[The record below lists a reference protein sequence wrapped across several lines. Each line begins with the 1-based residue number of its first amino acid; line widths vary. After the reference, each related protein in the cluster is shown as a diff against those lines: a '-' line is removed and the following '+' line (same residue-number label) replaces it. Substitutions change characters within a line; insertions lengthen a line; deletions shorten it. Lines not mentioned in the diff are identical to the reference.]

1 MSNLQNKIFN
11 YFEREPDLR
20 VLFIFKDEFVALELE
35 GLQWPEPYM
44 YVEFKGDWFTTKY
57 RLDNEWAD
65 KKIVIFFRQ
74 ESPLT
79 NKALQID
86 FPLMDVLAANA
97 EYHSQ
102 DYAAFMQQYELPESM
117 TLLVEKN
124 VSLLQSDKMMR
135 LLLQYYNDHS
145 ITKDIA
151 VRGILSGYLN
161 LNRVHD
167 WDSLIIRLILMGRE
181 AESKKRLDFYTRVYK
196 NLIVRA
202 ELDKKLES
210 IFGVKVNYDSDSKIG
225 NLVQVL
231 KYNAITQKLVVADTD
246 SYKELRITDAV
257 ALQQINRILE
267 IALNTPRISND
278 FVMALDELGHGI
290 REKDIIHWYGV
301 EANYDFMPDSMA
313 ATIIDRIVTSS
324 IDSVPGTVLERLEE
338 ISLRRGEND
347 SLAPVIEYFTHVGRY
362 YELVKNLG
370 SFTLNAPDDYVASYK
385 HSYYR
390 LDQLYRQGL
399 EKFFKINPE
408 SPLYDTAIAVKDR
421 LNEQYHKLTN
431 RINLEWTRCIVD
443 GGGMS
448 AVSGLRQ
455 QNFYDEV
462 VRPATKKIV
471 VLVCDALRYEVA
483 QELLGKLNSRGYKA
497 SLDSMLAML
506 PTETKFCKPS
516 LLPHSELRL
525 YDVPEGGQDMGVDNK
540 ILNTIDKRS
549 THLADN
555 KEGGKCLDFNDIS
568 DCNKNTNRKLFEST
582 SVVYI
587 FHDDIDLKSHTG
599 TAEDIVESCRRSV
612 ERIDKVVSH
621 IHETLQRSE
630 VWITADH
637 GFLFNDHEF
646 EEKDKIKVSE
656 PALEKKSRYYLT
668 QSDATVTGV
677 VKFPLSEVSG
687 IDLEDV
693 YVAVP
698 EGTNRFAAPSGGYM
712 FTHGGAALQ
721 EMIIPLLVSRAGS
734 NKNNGKQSVGVDI
747 FRERILSI
755 QSSRLRFKLLQTE
768 AVSDEYKERTISIG
782 LYHNDNLVSTLKEMI
797 LGSAEEQ
804 LKDRKIQVDLTL
816 SKPVDAKVLQLRVY
830 DSEDMLNPLIKENV
844 RNNTLISNDLD
855 D

>member
-11 YFEREPDLR
+11 YFDREPDLR
-20 VLFIFKDEFVALELE
+20 VLFVFKDEFVALELE
-35 GLQWPEPYM
+35 ELQWPEPYM

-57 RLDNEWAD
+57 RLDNEWVD
-65 KKIVIFFRQ
+65 KKVIMFFRQ
-74 ESPLT
+74 ESPMA
-79 NKALQID
+79 NKSLQID
-86 FPLMDVLAANA
+86 FPLMDVLTANA

-135 LLLQYYNDHS
+135 LLLPYYNDHS

-151 VRGILSGYLN
+151 VRGILSGFMN

-167 WDSLIIRLILMGRE
+167 WDSIIIRLILMGRE
-181 AESKKRLDFYTRVYK
+181 LESKKRLDFYNKVYK
-196 NLIVRA
+196 NLIVRT

-210 IFGVKVNYDSDSKIG
+210 ILGAKINYDSDAKIDAIVRILRYNVITQ
-225 NLVQVL
+225 NLVVS
-231 KYNAITQKLVVADTD
+231 DSD
-246 SYKELRITDAV
+246 SYKDLRITDGV

-267 IALNTPRISND
+267 IALNTPRISAD
-278 FVMALDELGHGI
+278 FVKALDELGHGI
-290 REKDIIHWYGV
+290 REKEIIHWYGV
-301 EANYDFMPDSMA
+301 EANYDFLPDSMA
-313 ATIIDRIVTSS
+313 TTIIDRIVTTS
-324 IDSVPGTVLERLEE
+324 IETEPAKVLERLDE

-347 SLAPVIEYFTHVGRY
+347 SLSSVMDFFTHVARY
-362 YELVKNLG
+362 YDLVKNIG
-370 SFTLNAPDDYVASYK
+370 TFTLNSPDEYVATYK
-385 HSYYR
+385 QSYYR

-399 EKFFKINPE
+399 EKFFNINPE
-408 SPLYDTAIAVKDR
+408 SPLYDTAIAVKEK
-421 LNEQYHKLTN
+421 LNNQYLKLTN
-431 RINLEWTRCIVD
+431 RINLEWMRCIVD

-448 AVSGLRQ
+448 SVTGLRQ
-455 QNFYDEV
+455 QNFYDEI
-462 VRPATKKIV
+462 VRPSTKKIV

-497 SLDSMLAML
+497 SLDSILAML
-506 PTETKFCKPS
+506 PTETKFCKPA

-540 ILNTIDKRS
+540 ILNTIEKRS
-549 THLADN
+549 NHLAEY

-568 DCNKNTNRKLFEST
+568 DCNKNTNRKLFEGT

-599 TAEDIVESCRRSV
+599 TAEDIVESCRRSAD
-612 ERIDKVVSH
+612 RISKVVSH

-637 GFLFNDHEF
+637 GFLFNDHDF

-668 QSDATVTGV
+668 QSDASVTGV

-687 IDLEDV
+687 MDLDDV
-693 YVAVP
+693 FVAVP
-698 EGTNRFAAPSGGYM
+698 EGTNRFAAPAGGYM

-721 EMIIPLLVSRAGS
+721 EIIVPLIVSRGGS
-734 NKNNGKQSVGVDI
+734 NKNNGKRPVGVDI
-747 FRERILSI
+747 FRERILSM

-782 LYHNDNLVSTLKEMI
+782 LYHNDNLVTPMKEMI

-844 RNNTLISNDLD
+844 RNNTLISNDFD